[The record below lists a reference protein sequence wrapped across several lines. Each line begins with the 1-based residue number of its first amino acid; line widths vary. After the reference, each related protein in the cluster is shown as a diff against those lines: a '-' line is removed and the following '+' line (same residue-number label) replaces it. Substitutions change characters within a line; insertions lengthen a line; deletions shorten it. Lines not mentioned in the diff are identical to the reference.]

1 MCALEREFLVLMR
14 PDFLTSLLCTV
25 EKSPLLLRRA
35 SEDIKLDWMLPE
47 YLLSVTVAPPRVY
60 LLVPRGLV
68 LCLFLFM
75 LALG

>member
-14 PDFLTSLLCTV
+14 PDFLTSLLCT
-25 EKSPLLLRRA
+25 EKSLLLLRRA

-60 LLVPRGLV
+60 LSVARGLV
-68 LCLFLFM
+68 LCLLLFM
-75 LALG
+75 FLLG

>member
-14 PDFLTSLLCTV
+14 PDFLTSLLCT
-25 EKSPLLLRRA
+25 EKSLLLRRA

-60 LLVPRGLV
+60 LSVARGLV
-68 LCLFLFM
+68 LCLLLFM
-75 LALG
+75 FLLG